1 MRERGFNR
9 LEREEK
15 KTYDKLKKKTK
26 RGWNSYSSKEW
37 KSEREAWGGVSGL
50 GYVNQYVGKE
60 KVRKMLSFDKLERE
74 RGDEILM

>member
-1 MRERGFNR
+1 
-9 LEREEK
+9 
-15 KTYDKLKKKTK
+15 
-26 RGWNSYSSKEW
+26 
-37 KSEREAWGGVSGL
+37 VSGL